1 MRAAP
6 SCIRNH
12 AQQRGRIFTH
22 MKALTVS
29 IIALVALAGVVALLA
44 PGSTAGAVLALGT
57 PFVLFANVMATDD
70 VFSSDA

>member
-1 MRAAP
+1 
-6 SCIRNH
+6 
-12 AQQRGRIFTH
+12 

-44 PGSTAGAVLALGT
+44 PASTAGAVLALGT